1 MSATKQQTGFSN
13 RHLWR
18 PKYTMK
24 MQVEGTNLSNA
35 HSEEESPQVVA
46 PIMKKINPSKVKV
59 TVSPKNQTK
68 QQSPFVQREEVE
80 LVVSRPVSSELNQRK
95 GVDVSV
101 TADSKM
107 GVQVDSPDFGARVK
121 DVEEANLNIQ
131 HLSIDNIVAAEMTKT
146 VFQR

>member
-1 MSATKQQTGFSN
+1 M
-13 RHLWR
+13 
-18 PKYTMK
+18 
-24 MQVEGTNLSNA
+24 
-35 HSEEESPQVVA
+35 
-46 PIMKKINPSKVKV
+46 
-59 TVSPKNQTK
+59 
-68 QQSPFVQREEVE
+68 QREEVE

-146 VFQR
+146 VF